1 MDKYDITEINN
12 QLNNK
17 SKKEIKMQ
25 YKAEVSIKFSI
36 IVDAED
42 EETAA
47 EIAESTVSDAYD
59 DCDYE
64 IVTITRLE

>member
-1 MDKYDITEINN
+1 MTEIINP
-12 QLNNK
+12 K
-17 SKKEIKMQ
+17 TKKEIKMQ

-36 IVDAED
+36 IVDADDED
-42 EETAA
+42 TAV

>member
-1 MDKYDITEINN
+1 MTEIINP
-12 QLNNK
+12 K
-17 SKKEIKMQ
+17 TKKEFKMQ

-42 EETAA
+42 EATAA
-47 EIAESTVSDAYD
+47 EIAESKVSDAYD

-64 IVTITRLE
+64 IGTITKLE

>member
-1 MDKYDITEINN
+1 
-12 QLNNK
+12 
-17 SKKEIKMQ
+17 MQ

-42 EETAA
+42 EATAA
-47 EIAESTVSDAYD
+47 EIAESKVSDAYD

-64 IVTITRLE
+64 IGTITKLEWV